1 MEKTKKQSLGIAISS
16 VLMIVAEASIKG
28 GYWFSGS
35 GMAVADINPNPF
47 THLFC
52 AFANIDSTTFKVTI
66 SSSDAYP
73 FSIFTQTVQGKNP
86 CVRTL
91 LSIGGGGGPAIAAV
105 FSQMATTAG
114 RRKAFIDSSISVARA
129 NNFHGID
136 VDWEYPSSSTDKTN
150 FGALTRELR
159 AAVNQEALTSGK
171 SPLLLAAAVAGSDQI
186 SPLQYYPGPDITNN
200 LDIVNAMTYD
210 LFPSYAYPTST
221 QPPAPLYNPQG
232 LFSADQG
239 INQWLNTL
247 GVPPYKLAL
256 GLPFYGYKWTLSNP
270 SVNGLFAP
278 TTQGLG
284 AIKYKDI
291 KAVGATP
298 NYNASFVTNYC
309 YNGTNW
315 YGYDDVD
322 SIKAKVSYAKI
333 KGLLGYF
340 AWNVEQD
347 NNWALSQAAS
357 TAWGV

>member
-1 MEKTKKQSLGIAISS
+1 MENRKKQSIAIAICS
-16 VLMIVAEASIKG
+16 VLMMVAEASIKG

-47 THLFC
+47 TNLFC

-91 LSIGGGGGPAIAAV
+91 LSIGGGGGPALAAV
-105 FSQMATTAG
+105 FSQMATTAAN
-114 RRKAFIDSSISVARA
+114 RKAFIDSSISVARA
-129 NNFHGID
+129 NNFHGLD
-136 VDWEYPSSSTDKTN
+136 LDWEYPSSATDKTN
-150 FGALTRELR
+150 FGALMREWR

-171 SPLLLAAAVAGSDQI
+171 PTLLLAAAVAGSDQI
-186 SPLQYYPGPDITNN
+186 SPLQYYPGPDIANN

-210 LFPSYAYPTST
+210 LFTSLAYPTST

-247 GVPPYKLAL
+247 GVPSYKLAL
-256 GLPFYGYKWTLSNP
+256 GLPFYGYKWNLSDPN
-270 SVNGLFAP
+270 VNGLFAP

-291 KAVGATP
+291 KVVGATP
-298 NYNASFVTNYC
+298 KYNATFVTNYC
-309 YNGTNW
+309 SSGTDW

-322 SIKAKVSYAKI
+322 SISAKVSYAKT
-333 KGLLGYF
+333 KGLLGYVT
-340 AWNVEQD
+340 WNVEQD
-347 NNWALSQAAS
+347 NNWVLSQAAS
-357 TAWGV
+357 IAWGV